1 MNFNDA
7 NLFLNIFWLVPLLL
21 IVLYYGSVVRNKKL
35 SQFIRTEEL
44 KNQLTV
50 NISQTKRRVRDV
62 FFFFGILF
70 LIIAAAGPHWGT
82 KLVKRPGQS
91 RDLLVVLDTSRSMLA
106 DDISPSRLMHAKWF
120 VRNLLDQTPG
130 DRYGLIAFSGTAFL
144 ECPLTQ
150 DRNGFLLFL
159 NDINTDTIPVGGTNV
174 EKALETALDAFKA
187 AEGSNRAVIFITD
200 GDELQ
205 GDSSK
210 IIDDFKERNIPIFV
224 VGIGDPNLGSFI
236 QIEGNKFVLD
246 KNGDRVKSKLN
257 ESSLQRIA
265 AKVGGT
271 YVHSTVVHDGL
282 DHIVDKVRNLVPEQH
297 EDNTV
302 ARPIERYQ
310 IPLFISFIC
319 FAIRLLIGE
328 RKQIIKP
335 TTLTVD
341 KTSAKKALAV
351 FLIIS
356 FIACSTQFYVY
367 AQDDEEP
374 GESAFL
380 DSPVLLSPSSDN
392 ASPNAQIS
400 KNQTSQMSRVSS
412 EKDKMIHDS
421 IESLLTRLEKASDPL
436 EKAYL
441 HYNLG
446 VNYQLSGRSTQA
458 ETEYNNSLDLG
469 NESKEL
475 KSVVCQNLGVL
486 KHQETRETIAV
497 APDAA
502 MESLAQAQ
510 GYYRE
515 AMRNNPNL
523 KDIGINQEL
532 VLKDRKLIEEI
543 KKLQQQMGD
552 LQKDAQESTQDAL
565 DAQQEANQETDQ
577 ALKDQKQEDAKN
589 KTEKA
594 QQATAKLEQ
603 AARQMGQE
611 NAAEYVK
618 KAKEKLNQAG
628 DEQSKSMQPLRKEDE
643 NEESSEKA
651 GELIS
656 QALNQLG
663 VKQEENDKES
673 EDKKAQMGQEGE
685 QDEKKNDDENN
696 DQNDEMSQESQVAE
710 KQSDSGN
717 EGENDL
723 RNLDQ
728 IQALSIL
735 NSMQEQERDLKQDL
749 KDAEKQKMGTNDVKE
764 NW

>member
-7 NLFLNIFWLVPLLL
+7 NLFLNLFWLIPLIL
-21 IVLYYGSVVRNKKL
+21 IVLYYGRVARNKKL
-35 SQFIRTEEL
+35 SRFIKTAEL
-44 KNQLTV
+44 KHQLTL
-50 NISQTKRRVRDV
+50 NASQTKRRLRDV
-62 FFFFGILF
+62 FFFLGVFF
-70 LIIAAAGPHWGT
+70 LVIAAAGPHWGT

-120 VRNLLDQTPG
+120 IRNLLDQTPG
-130 DRYGLIAFSGTAFL
+130 DRYGLIAFAGTAFL

-159 NDINTDTIPVGGTNV
+159 DDINTDTIPVGGTNV
-174 EKALETALDAFKA
+174 EKALTTALDAFKA
-187 AEGSNRAVIFITD
+187 AEGSHRAVIFITD

-210 IIDDFKERNIPIFV
+210 IIDEFKEKNIPIFV

-282 DHIVDKVRNLVPEQH
+282 SHIVDKVRNLVPEQH

-302 ARPIERYQ
+302 SRPIERYQ
-310 IPLFISFIC
+310 IPLFIGFIC

-328 RKQIIKP
+328 RKQMTKP
-335 TTLTVD
+335 VASTLEKFSANTASTVIFM
-341 KTSAKKALAV
+341 A
-351 FLIIS
+351 I
-356 FIACSTQFYVY
+356 FIVPSTVY
-367 AQDDEEP
+367 YSDAQDDEESD
-374 GESAFL
+374 ESTFL
-380 DSPVLLSPSSDN
+380 NSPVLLPPSQDN
-392 ASPNAQIS
+392 SSQNVLPPPDQIR
-400 KNQTSQMSRVSS
+400 QQMSRVSS

-421 IESLLTRLEKASDPL
+421 IESLLTRLENASDPL

-446 VNYQLSGRSTQA
+446 VNYQLSGRHTQA
-458 ETEYNNSLDLG
+458 ETEYNHALDLG
-469 NESKEL
+469 NDSKEL
-475 KSVVCQNLGVL
+475 KSVVYQNLGVL
-486 KHQETRETIAV
+486 KHQDTRDNIAV
-497 APDAA
+497 DPDAA

-523 KDIGINQEL
+523 RDIAVNQEL

-543 KKLQQQMGD
+543 KKMQQQMSD
-552 LQKDAQESTQDAL
+552 LQNDAQESAQEAL
-565 DAQQEANQETDQ
+565 DAQQAANQETNQ
-577 ALKDQKQEDAKN
+577 ASKEQKQSEAKE
-589 KTEKA
+589 KTENA
-594 QQATAKLEQ
+594 RQATEKLEQ
-603 AARQMGQE
+603 AARQTGQE

-618 KAKEKLNQAG
+618 QAKEKLDNAG
-628 DEQSKSMQPLRKEDE
+628 DEQSKSMQQQGKEKE
-643 NEESSEKA
+643 REESSEKA
-651 GELIS
+651 EELIS
-656 QALNQLG
+656 EALNQLG
-663 VKQEENDKES
+663 VKQEEHDEDSDGEKAQTAQKGEEEEKES
-673 EDKKAQMGQEGE
+673 
-685 QDEKKNDDENN
+685 DDENEET
-696 DQNDEMSQESQVAE
+696 DQTSQDQQVVDQ
-710 KQSDSGN
+710 KSDSGN
-717 EGENDL
+717 EGESDL

-735 NSMQEQERDLKQDL
+735 NAMQEQERDLKQDL
-749 KDAEKQKMGTNDVKE
+749 KEVEKQKMGVKDVKQ